1 MVETHYY
8 QSITDYV
15 ELEEDKQYNRYF
27 QRTSE
32 IDVTTDIR
40 KIISFGDVSL
50 VYTNETLD
58 EVINKWRIK
67 NKQQNS

>member
-27 QRTSE
+27 QRTNE